1 MEFPGV
7 FVFGLGI
14 SISISSFKPWPIV
27 KLCNFLKI
35 VLAKAPK
42 IIPRN
47 KEKGHF
53 GPFSGP
59 FPPNQSN
66 FKKKCF
72 KGTLMASSMLF
83 RGNLWKMS
91 QQIGINLFKN
101 AILTYFGLF
110 SSGPPWEPALQKKLF
125 FAGNFKIWPIKK
137 VCTVLRDV
145 STKTPKIIRRKGGK
159 GHFSFRPNFGPIL
172 TIFHFG

>member
-27 KLCNFLKI
+27 KLCTVLKN
-35 VLAKAPK
+35 VLEKAPK

-47 KEKGHF
+47 NEKEHF
-53 GPFSGP
+53 GPILGHFRAHYSALC
-59 FPPNQSN
+59 NLKN
-66 FKKKCF
+66 MCF
-72 KGTLMASSMLF
+72 KGTLMASSILF

-91 QQIGINLFKN
+91 QQIGVNLDKN

-110 SSGPPWEPALQKKLF
+110 LDPLGAHPAKKNC
-125 FAGNFKIWPIKK
+125 FARNFKI
-137 VCTVLRDV
+137 
-145 STKTPKIIRRKGGK
+145 
-159 GHFSFRPNFGPIL
+159 
-172 TIFHFG
+172 